1 MASNACS
8 GGFIDFNVFITD
20 TDSNNID
27 KARTAKDIMTKV
39 ITQTLYSKPGMY
51 VRIHYD
57 VYMYTYDTYTIIL
70 CTMHLKSTLFED

>member
-8 GGFIDFNVFITD
+8 GGFVDFNVFITD

-27 KARTAKDIMTKV
+27 KARTAKDIMTQV

-51 VRIHYD
+51 VRIYYD
-57 VYMYTYDTYTIIL
+57 VYMCTYDTYTIIL
-70 CTMHLKSTLFED
+70 CTIHLKSTLFED